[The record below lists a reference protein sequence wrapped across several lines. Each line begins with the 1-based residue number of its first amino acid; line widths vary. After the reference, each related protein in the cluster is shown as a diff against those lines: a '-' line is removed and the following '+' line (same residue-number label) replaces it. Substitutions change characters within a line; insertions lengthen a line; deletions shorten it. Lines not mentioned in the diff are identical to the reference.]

1 MNDKELIQ
9 KHLIRQVYLSNA
21 EIFSSRFNYEN
32 ACMSVEDREF
42 HVDRDEASGNY
53 FWWEAISIKVLLK
66 PDVEAAD
73 LNNESHHEFFTSQQA
88 WEDCA
93 QANNIIPDRVEVL
106 EVWLVVGGLNKPTIL
121 K

>member
-21 EIFSSRFNYEN
+21 EIAEIFSSRFNYEN
-32 ACMSVEDREF
+32 ACMIVEDREF

-66 PDVEAAD
+66 PDKDYHSGVE
-73 LNNESHHEFFTSQQA
+73 LLRGFRSNERMLS
-88 WEDCA
+88 
-93 QANNIIPDRVEVL
+93 R
-106 EVWLVVGGLNKPTIL
+106 
-121 K
+121 